1 MSQIS
6 MNFNMNTALGQTTSA
21 QQEKKTIR
29 SEADLA
35 AYLMEKIND
44 GSDSMSDEDKEKMRA
59 RIEAK
64 LKSGKKLSA
73 KEVRFLQETDPQLY
87 MQYQRI
93 RAMAD
98 SMASQLKNAKTKQ
111 QANDIITSS
120 MSSVSDKDPYK
131 EYVLAAMSETAKEF
145 KKSSYYNRL
154 PDNDT
159 ELKQKKKAA
168 AYDNSEENEEDPED
182 DFDPMSWTP
191 LQDIIDSMPTF
202 HVSA

>member
-1 MSQIS
+1 MMSQITVC
-6 MNFNMNTALGQTTSA
+6 FNLNTSFENATNS
-21 QQEKKTIR
+21 EKKTIR
-29 SEADLA
+29 SESELAD
-35 AYLMEKIND
+35 YFMEKINTN
-44 GSDSMSDEDKEKMRA
+44 SDSMSDEDKEKMRA

-64 LKSGKKLSA
+64 LKSGKKLSSR
-73 KEVRFLQETDPQLY
+73 EEQFLKETDPQMY

-98 SMASQLKNAKTKQ
+98 SMASRLKHAKTKQ
-111 QANDIITSS
+111 QANDIITTS

-145 KKSSYYNRL
+145 KKSSGYNRL
-154 PDNDT
+154 PGTDCDLN
-159 ELKQKKKAA
+159 KKKKGSANLNFEA
-168 AYDNSEENEEDPED
+168 DADGPED

-202 HVSA
+202 HTSA